1 MRIFAVIYIALGI
14 LYHLITGDGPFAW
27 SDPWLYVTIGI
38 WPVYFF
44 GWILFWFGVA
54 FALFALYDKF
64 DSYIKLTPEMKM
76 RRKKI
81 AERRKE
87 VAEKVMKQRQ
97 EQAAEREK
105 NSRPTNPPKSH

>member
-44 GWILFWFGVA
+44 GWIFFWFCICY
-54 FALFALYDKF
+54 ALYALYDQY
-64 DSYIKLTPEMKM
+64 DSYMKKTPKQLMVAK
-76 RRKKI
+76 RR
-81 AERRKE
+81 R
-87 VAEKVMKQRQ
+87 
-97 EQAAEREK
+97 EQKARDSA
-105 NSRPTNPPKSH
+105 SR